1 LSKVQD
7 VRKHGHISLIARIIV
22 AVVAILL
29 AFYGQDWARLAEIF
43 GGLNPWWFAL
53 CLATF
58 AVAQVLIS
66 IRWWLL
72 LRAQSIYISVFAAIR
87 LFFLGLFYN
96 NVMPGAVG
104 GDVLKAWYITKHTHR
119 RLEGAL
125 SVLVDRVIGLAG
137 LVLMAVFTY
146 SLFMRGRPAGKNMGE
161 ERAPGGWLSQ
171 HEGAVL
177 WLGLGIAVV
186 LAVLMLAHPAGRRIL
201 ADGARRLQTRGL
213 ALLKRTKD
221 ALIVYCAKPGPMFA
235 ALILTFIS
243 QSMVIA
249 SFWPLGRNLGID
261 VEMKYYFV
269 IFPIMW
275 VVAAVPISPA
285 GLGIFEWGTKKGFV
299 ALTGADPGSALAL
312 ALCQRLVWLLASLP
326 GVLIHLLGAHLPRE
340 ISVDGREDL
349 T

>member
-1 LSKVQD
+1 MSKVQD
-7 VRKHGHISLIARIIV
+7 VRKNGHISLIARIVV

-29 AFYGQDWARLAEIF
+29 AFYGQDWARLAEVF
-43 GGLNPWWFAL
+43 KGLNPWYFVL
-53 CLATF
+53 SLATF
-58 AVAQVLIS
+58 AVAQVVVAL
-66 IRWWLL
+66 RWWLL
-72 LRAQSIYISVFAAIR
+72 LRAQSIYISLFAAIR

-104 GDVLKAWYITKHTHR
+104 GDVLKAWYVTKHTNR

-125 SVLVDRVIGLAG
+125 SVVVDRVIGLAG
-137 LVLMAVFTY
+137 LVLMAIFTY
-146 SLFMRGRPAGKNMGE
+146 GVFLRGRVLEQGTDE
-161 ERAPGGWLSQ
+161 ERGPGGWLSQ
-171 HEGAVL
+171 HEGMIL
-177 WLGLGIAVV
+177 WLVLGVGLVAV
-186 LAVLMLAHPAGRRIL
+186 AFMLAHPYSR
-201 ADGARRLQTRGL
+201 RRLAQAMEQLQNRGL

-221 ALIVYCAKPGPMFA
+221 ALVVYCSKPGT
-235 ALILTFIS
+235 ALGAFILTFIS

-261 VEMKYYFV
+261 VELKYYFV

-275 VVAAVPISPA
+275 VVAAVPVSPA

-299 ALTGADPGSALAL
+299 ALTGADPGSALAI
-312 ALCQRLVWLLASLP
+312 ALCQRLIWLLASLP

-340 ISVDGREDL
+340 ISVDGQEDL

>member
-1 LSKVQD
+1 MSKVQD
-7 VRKHGHISLIARIIV
+7 VRKNGHISLIARIVV

-29 AFYGQDWARLAEIF
+29 AFYGQDWARLAEVF
-43 GGLNPWWFAL
+43 KGLNPWYFVL
-53 CLATF
+53 SLATF
-58 AVAQVLIS
+58 AVAQVVVAL
-66 IRWWLL
+66 RWWLL
-72 LRAQSIYISVFAAIR
+72 LRAQSIYISLFAAIR

-104 GDVLKAWYITKHTHR
+104 GDVLKAWYVTKHTNR

-125 SVLVDRVIGLAG
+125 SVVVDRAIGLAG
-137 LVLMAVFTY
+137 LVLMAIFTY
-146 SLFMRGRPAGKNMGE
+146 GVFLRGRVLEQGTDE
-161 ERAPGGWLSQ
+161 ERGPGGWLSQ
-171 HEGAVL
+171 HEGMIL
-177 WLGLGIAVV
+177 WLVLGIGLVAV
-186 LAVLMLAHPAGRRIL
+186 AFMLAHPYSR
-201 ADGARRLQTRGL
+201 RRLAQAMEQLQNRGL

-221 ALIVYCAKPGPMFA
+221 ALVVYCSRPGT
-235 ALILTFIS
+235 ALGAFILTFIS

-261 VEMKYYFV
+261 VELKYYFV

-275 VVAAVPISPA
+275 VVAAVPVSPA

-299 ALTGADPGSALAL
+299 ALTGADPGSALAI
-312 ALCQRLVWLLASLP
+312 ALCQRLIWLLASLP

-340 ISVDGREDL
+340 ISVDGQEDL